1 MKYTKTKEVRSP
13 NRGTPGS
20 AGIDFYIPVGYDQK
34 IAPGCSALV
43 PTGIKVNIPNDT
55 MLQVCNKSSI
65 AVKKGLLVGAEII
78 DFDYQGEI
86 FINVW
91 NVSNLTVTLSS
102 GSKLAQL
109 ILVPILFPVL
119 ERVEEKNL
127 YEEVTSRGDGA
138 LGSTGA

>member
-20 AGIDFYIPVGYDQK
+20 AGIDFYIPVGHDQK
-34 IAPGCSALV
+34 IDPGCSALV
-43 PTGIKVNIPNDT
+43 PTGIKVNIPDNT

-119 ERVEEKNL
+119 ERVEESKL
-127 YEEVTSRGDGA
+127 YSEVTSRGDGA

>member
-20 AGIDFYIPVGYDQK
+20 AGIDFYIPTGYDQK
-34 IAPGCSALV
+34 IDPGCSALV

-65 AVKKGLLVGAEII
+65 ASKKGLLVGAEII

-91 NVSNLTVTLSS
+91 NVSNKTVSLSS
-102 GSKLAQL
+102 GTKLAQL
-109 ILVPILFPVL
+109 ILVPILFPTL
-119 ERVEEKNL
+119 ERVEESEL
-127 YEEVTSRGDGA
+127 FDEITVRGDGK

>member
-91 NVSNLTVTLSS
+91 NVSNLTVALSS

-119 ERVEEKNL
+119 ERVEESKL
-127 YEEVTSRGDGA
+127 YSEVTSRGDGA

>member
-1 MKYTKTKEVRSP
+1 MIK
-13 NRGTPGS
+13 
-20 AGIDFYIPVGYDQK
+20 ID
-34 IAPGCSALV
+34 PGCSALV

-65 AVKKGLLVGAEII
+65 ASKKGLLVGAEII

-91 NVSNLTVTLSS
+91 NVSNKTVSLSS
-102 GSKLAQL
+102 GTKLAQL
-109 ILVPILFPVL
+109 ILVPILFPTL
-119 ERVEEKNL
+119 ERVEESEL
-127 YEEVTSRGDGA
+127 FDEITVRGDGK

>member
-20 AGIDFYIPVGYDQK
+20 AGIDFYIPVGFDQK
-34 IAPGCSALV
+34 IDPGCSALV
-43 PTGIKVNIPNDT
+43 PTGIKVNIPNGT

-91 NVSNLTVTLSS
+91 NVSNSTVILSS

-119 ERVEEKNL
+119 ERVQEKNL

>member
-1 MKYTKTKEVRSP
+1 MKYTKTREVRSP

-20 AGIDFYIPVGYDQK
+20 AGIDFYIPTGFDQK
-34 IAPGCSALV
+34 IQAGGSALV
-43 PTGIKVNIPNDT
+43 PTGIKVDIPNGT

-109 ILVPILFPVL
+109 ILVPILFPEL
-119 ERVEEKNL
+119 EQVDEGEL
-127 YEEVTSRGDGA
+127 FSEVTSRGDGA

>member
-1 MKYTKTKEVRSP
+1 MKYTKTREVRSP

-20 AGIDFYIPVGYDQK
+20 AGIDFYIPVGFDQK
-34 IAPGCSALV
+34 IGPGCSALV
-43 PTGIKVNIPNDT
+43 PTGIKVNIPDST

-91 NVSNLTVTLSS
+91 NVSNLTVTLTS

-109 ILVPILFPVL
+109 ILVPILFPTL
-119 ERVEEKNL
+119 ERVEEENL
-127 YEEVTSRGDGA
+127 YEEITSRGDGA